1 MKERK
6 VGRVDSSIPG
16 PENIKS
22 KGQRLACAWH
32 DEGQHGGWGGGEG
45 SRRKKGRRMGDV
57 AAGNKCPI
65 RHPSGLAGGRTLAS
79 FLCWVRWEP
88 GKGWSRIA
96 LAASWE
102 VARGQGRSQGRE
114 KGHLTI

>member
-32 DEGQHGGWGGGEG
+32 DEGQHGGQGGRGAE
-45 SRRKKGRRMGDV
+45 GRR
-57 AAGNKCPI
+57 AGGWETWSRQQVPI
-65 RHPSGLAGGRTLAS
+65 RHPIGLAGGRTLAS

-102 VARGQGRSQGRE
+102 MARGQGRSQGRE